1 MESNETSRLS
11 TTARAQGGVL
21 LGRQTRALIGR
32 ASLAAA
38 LRRGLVTSIWHGA
51 YATGPMTLE
60 SRLKAAEL
68 TLGGPA
74 RPCLDTAAEIYGFD
88 LSGGTSLHLLA
99 HRDFASKRSELVLHR
114 IDPLAPLVEVRGR
127 PTMDPVETAVRV
139 AAGFRGPSAAPRS
152 LAVLDAALASGAVD
166 TAGALA
172 CFADAVTLRGIRQV
186 RDVADWADGRAES
199 PRESWLRWLFLQA
212 GFPPPMLQWRVEP
225 RPGRWY
231 RLDLAWPAYKVGC
244 EYDGVAFHT
253 GEALWNDRAL
263 LNDVLGDGWLM
274 TMVTNSMLTQG
285 PAQVLG
291 QVGGM
296 LRSRGAS
303 W

>member
-51 YATGPMTLE
+51 YATGPITLE
-60 SRLKAAEL
+60 SCLKAAEL

-212 GFPPPMLQWRVEP
+212 GFPPPMLQWRV
-225 RPGRWY
+225 
-231 RLDLAWPAYKVGC
+231 GC

-253 GEALWNDRAL
+253 GEALWNDRAR